1 MKPWQNHLGYKALLH
16 ITNNDG
22 IIMNKLKLKNTCKL
36 ISLRLTSLS
45 SLSAS
50 AIALLL
56 LTGAP
61 QQALANSVAPS
72 RVSYDVC
79 IRIADKSDAGTD
91 DPGLKVRLTGANGTT
106 PNEILLDNPGKDD
119 FNRNTWNCFKLG
131 ATDAGMADVGHVN
144 SMEWKFSKGDDFC
157 FIQQYVRR
165 NIDGKEVSVSQ
176 FPKKGCMG
184 DESYSFQTI
193 TLNSQNPMYVVG
205 RPLGKWYSLGS
216 GASTMNASVNSSVSL
231 ADSQSKSLS
240 REETNSVTVAIEN
253 EAEMLVGDVTTS
265 ISGTRSL
272 AVTSASEV
280 VNSHTLNQGESC
292 SGGFE
297 NQKNKLGY
305 IWQWGVETFIGNKK
319 LTVKTCH
326 FACTDTLTPP
336 TGPMGSKSAAF
347 CYK

>member
-1 MKPWQNHLGYKALLH
+1 M
-16 ITNNDG
+16 
-22 IIMNKLKLKNTCKL
+22 
-36 ISLRLTSLS
+36 
-45 SLSAS
+45 
-50 AIALLL
+50 
-56 LTGAP
+56 
-61 QQALANSVAPS
+61 
-72 RVSYDVC
+72 C

-91 DPGLKVRLTGANGTT
+91 DSGLKVKLTGANGTT
-106 PNEILLDNPGKDD
+106 PKEILLDNPGKDD

-144 SMEWKFSKGDDFC
+144 SMEWKFSRGDDFC

-184 DESYSFQTI
+184 NESSSFQTV
-193 TLNSQNPMYVVG
+193 TLDSRNPMYVVG

-216 GASTMNASVNSSVSL
+216 GASTINASVNSSVSL
-231 ADSQSKSLS
+231 ANSQSKSLS

-253 EAEMLVGDVTTS
+253 EAKMLVGNVKTS

-280 VNSHTLNQGESC
+280 VNSHTLGQGESC

-305 IWQWGVETFIGNKK
+305 IWQWGVETFIGNNK

-326 FACTDTLTPP
+326 FSCTNTFKPP
-336 TGPMGSKSAAF
+336 AGPMGSKKAAF